1 MLRRGGLPLLTFRD
15 SFSNCFQSLLTPI
28 LCAAF
33 VLTVLSTGGMLTQIM
48 SANPWFTTNAPGLLK
63 ILQGA
68 VFPVGLVM
76 IVLLQAD
83 LVTGEMAV
91 FIMST
96 VKRRVPY
103 WAFLYGWTI
112 TFIGNLVGALFYS
125 AFLVHFSDIY
135 TPAMDHGAA
144 LGADG
149 KVSAINFRELWLRA
163 IGCNVL
169 VCIAVF
175 QASLAKDVVSKVV
188 ASWFPI
194 FVFVAAGFEHVVAN
208 MFLITA
214 ALMTK
219 ETNFS
224 VGEYIWKS
232 VIASFLGNVVGA
244 ALLALPLV
252 YLHGGE
258 EYNPSEGA
266 RAGMVTGKE
275 GATSLGG
282 SVNNVTL
289 QGSGHNSTSP
299 NDKWAKDIEAQ
310 VGQA

>member
-1 MLRRGGLPLLTFRD
+1 MT
-15 SFSNCFQSLLTPI
+15 
-28 LCAAF
+28 
-33 VLTVLSTGGMLTQIM
+33 
-48 SANPWFTTNAPGLLK
+48 ANPWLSTNAPGLLK

-83 LVTGEMAV
+83 LVTGEMAI
-91 FIMST
+91 FILAT
-96 VKRRVPY
+96 AKRRVPY
-103 WAFLYGWTI
+103 WAFLYGWAI
-112 TFIGNLVGALFYS
+112 TFVGNLVGSLFYA

-135 TPAMDHGAA
+135 SPAMDRGAA
-144 LGADG
+144 AGADA
-149 KVSAINFRELWLRA
+149 KVLTINFRELWLRA

-208 MFLITA
+208 MFLISA

-219 ETNFS
+219 ETKFG
-224 VGEYIWKS
+224 VGMYIWKS
-232 VIASFLGNVVGA
+232 VIASFLGNIIGA

-252 YLHGGE
+252 YLHGGDE
-258 EYNPSEGA
+258 FDPSEGA
-266 RAGMVTGKE
+266 RAGMLMGAGGK
-275 GATSLGG
+275 GG
-282 SVNNVTL
+282 EMSSGMSINNVTL
-289 QGSGHNSTSP
+289 PSSGQAHSTA
-299 NDKWAKDIEAQ
+299 NEKWAKDIEAQ
-310 VGQA
+310 MSQA

>member
-1 MLRRGGLPLLTFRD
+1 MSQML
-15 SFSNCFQSLLTPI
+15 SLEQATWAWIEAGPRKHHMSVGKR
-28 LCAAF
+28 F
-33 VLTVLSTGGMLTQIM
+33 VKGIMAGFLLSTGGMLVQIM
-48 SANPWFTTNAPGLLK
+48 SANPWFATNAPGLLK

-91 FIMST
+91 FIMAT
-96 VKRRVPY
+96 VKRRVPI
-103 WAFLYGWTI
+103 WAFLYGWAI
-112 TFIGNLVGALFYS
+112 TFIGNLVGALIYA

-135 TPAMDHGAA
+135 TAAMNKGAA
-144 LGADG
+144 TGADA

-208 MFLITA
+208 MFLINA

-219 ETNFS
+219 LTNFS

-232 VIASFLGNVVGA
+232 IIASFIGNIIGA

-252 YLHGGE
+252 YLHGGDE
-258 EYNPSEGA
+258 WDPSQGA
-266 RAGMVTGKE
+266 RAELPMHGKAGE
-275 GATSLGG
+275 GSSGA

-289 QGSGHNSTSP
+289 QASP
-299 NDKWAKDIEAQ
+299 QKWTKDVESQVAQ
-310 VGQA
+310 A

>member
-1 MLRRGGLPLLTFRD
+1 MLV
-15 SFSNCFQSLLTPI
+15 QI
-28 LCAAF
+28 L
-33 VLTVLSTGGMLTQIM
+33 SD
-48 SANPWFTTNAPGLLK
+48 NPWFSTNAPGLLK
-63 ILQGA
+63 IFQGA

-83 LVTGEMAV
+83 LVTGEMAI

-112 TFIGNLVGALFYS
+112 TFIGNLIGSLLYAGL
-125 AFLVHFSDIY
+125 LVHFSEIY
-135 TPAMDHGAA
+135 TPAMQRGAA
-144 LGADG
+144 MGADA
-149 KVSAINFRELWLRA
+149 KVSTINFRELWLRA

-208 MFLITA
+208 MFLVNA
-214 ALMTK
+214 ALMTR
-219 ETNFS
+219 ETNFG
-224 VGEYIWKS
+224 VGEYVWKS
-232 VIASFLGNVVGA
+232 VIASFLGNVIGA

-252 YLHGGE
+252 YLHGGDE
-258 EYNPSEGA
+258 WDPSEGA
-266 RAGMVTGKE
+266 RVGMVKG
-275 GATSLGG
+275 GAVSPGG
-282 SVNNVTL
+282 MSVNEVTL
-289 QGSGHNSTSP
+289 PGSGTVSARG
-299 NDKWAKDIEAQ
+299 NDKWGKVIEAQ
-310 VGQA
+310 TPA

>member
-1 MLRRGGLPLLTFRD
+1 ML
-15 SFSNCFQSLLTPI
+15 
-28 LCAAF
+28 
-33 VLTVLSTGGMLTQIM
+33 VQIM
-48 SANPWFTTNAPGLLK
+48 TANPWLSTNAPGLLK
-63 ILQGA
+63 LLQGA

-103 WAFLYGWTI
+103 WAFLYGWAI
-112 TFIGNLVGALFYS
+112 TFVGNLIGALFY
-125 AFLVHFSDIY
+125 AGLLVHFSDIY
-135 TPAMDHGAA
+135 SPAMDRGAA
-144 LGADG
+144 AGADA
-149 KVSAINFRELWLRA
+149 KVLAINFRELWLRA

-175 QASLAKDVVSKVV
+175 QASLARDVVSKVV

-208 MFLITA
+208 MFLVTA
-214 ALMTK
+214 ALMTR
-219 ETNFS
+219 ETKFG
-224 VGEYIWKS
+224 VGMYVWKS
-232 VIASFLGNVVGA
+232 VIASFLGNVIGA

-252 YLHGGE
+252 YLHGGD
-258 EYNPSEGA
+258 EYDPSEGA
-266 RAGMVTGKE
+266 RAGMMMAGKSGE
-275 GATSLGG
+275 MSSGV

-289 QGSGHNSTSP
+289 PGSGQASAGGNE
-299 NDKWAKDIEAQ
+299 KWAKDIEAQ
-310 VGQA
+310 MCQA

>member
-1 MLRRGGLPLLTFRD
+1 
-15 SFSNCFQSLLTPI
+15 
-28 LCAAF
+28 
-33 VLTVLSTGGMLTQIM
+33 M
-48 SANPWFTTNAPGLLK
+48 SANPWFATNAPGLLK
-63 ILQGA
+63 IMQGA

-96 VKRRVPY
+96 VKRRVPM
-103 WAFLYGWTI
+103 WGFLYGWTI
-112 TFIGNLVGALFYS
+112 TFIGNLIGALFY
-125 AFLVHFSDIY
+125 AGFLVHFSTIY
-135 TPAMDHGAA
+135 TAAMDTGAA
-144 LGADG
+144 NGANA

-194 FVFVAAGFEHVVAN
+194 FVFVAAGYEHVVAN
-208 MFLITA
+208 MFLINA
-214 ALMTK
+214 ALMTRR
-219 ETNFS
+219 TNFG

-232 VIASFLGNVVGA
+232 VIASFLGNIIGA

-252 YLHGGE
+252 YLHGGDE
-258 EYNPSEGA
+258 FDPSSGA
-266 RAGMVTGKE
+266 QAQLPQHHHGKQYME
-275 GATSLGG
+275 PSPGTSI
-282 SVNNVTL
+282 NNVTL
-289 QGSGHNSTSP
+289 RNNSLMP
-299 NDKWAKDIEAQ
+299 NDKTASWTKDIE
-310 VGQA
+310 GQTGQP

>member
-1 MLRRGGLPLLTFRD
+1 M
-15 SFSNCFQSLLTPI
+15 SQMISLEQATWAWIEAGPRKHQMPVGKR
-28 LCAAF
+28 F
-33 VLTVLSTGGMLTQIM
+33 VKGIMAGFLLSTGGMLVQIM
-48 SANPWFTTNAPGLLK
+48 SASPWFATNAPGLLK
-63 ILQGA
+63 IIQGA

-76 IVLLQAD
+76 IVLLQGD

-112 TFIGNLVGALFYS
+112 TFVGNLVGALFYA
-125 AFLVHFSDIY
+125 AFLVHFSELY
-135 TPAMDHGAA
+135 TPAMERGAA
-144 LGADG
+144 NGADL

-208 MFLITA
+208 MFLINA

-219 ETNFS
+219 LTNFS

-232 VIASFLGNVVGA
+232 IIASFIGNIIGA

-252 YLHGGE
+252 YLHGGDE
-258 EYNPSEGA
+258 FDPNQGVRAELPMHAKPGEMSSGA
-266 RAGMVTGKE
+266 SVNNITLQATPTGKE
-275 GATSLGG
+275 
-282 SVNNVTL
+282 
-289 QGSGHNSTSP
+289 P
-299 NDKWAKDIEAQ
+299 WAKDVESQ
-310 VGQA
+310 VGRA